1 MSTTVKQRK
10 TEDVTQSDDQ
20 ETKKSDTE
28 TKKNDMATSFLVCV
42 DGSEQSKRVVEFCSK
57 ILYKKGD
64 KVTLFHVYTY
74 EPVPIIPHMGMTFDY
89 NMVNRGLEKRAHQQ
103 GEAVLNDLVGLA
115 KKLDMPVEPK
125 LYLGNE
131 RTGSAVKY
139 DIEEYARTNAEDFDF
154 LVCGSRGMGAIGRAL
169 VGSVADYLVHNSKIS
184 TVIVK

>member
-1 MSTTVKQRK
+1 
-10 TEDVTQSDDQ
+10 
-20 ETKKSDTE
+20 
-28 TKKNDMATSFLVCV
+28 
-42 DGSEQSKRVVEFCSK
+42 
-57 ILYKKGD
+57 
-64 KVTLFHVYTY
+64 
-74 EPVPIIPHMGMTFDY
+74 MGMTFDY

-154 LVCGSRGMGAIGRAL
+154 LVCGSRG
-169 VGSVADYLVHNSKIS
+169 DYLQRVSTSVLYLSVHIY
-184 TVIVK
+184 

>member
-1 MSTTVKQRK
+1 
-10 TEDVTQSDDQ
+10 
-20 ETKKSDTE
+20 
-28 TKKNDMATSFLVCV
+28 
-42 DGSEQSKRVVEFCSK
+42 
-57 ILYKKGD
+57 
-64 KVTLFHVYTY
+64 
-74 EPVPIIPHMGMTFDY
+74 MGMTFDY

-115 KKLDMPVEPK
+115 KK
-125 LYLGNE
+125 LGNE